1 MDSKRFPILAGIAV
15 LAIIIAAVLLGRR
28 GPEAE
33 GSLVGAPVLPGLAER
48 LNDVE
53 RLRFVRAGAQEA
65 LTVERREHGW
75 VVAERDG
82 YPADPSKVRLSL
94 MNLGETK
101 QLEGKTANPERYGQ
115 LGVQDIDADGAT
127 GTRIEIDG
135 EGVEHRLIVGNQA
148 SGEGTYVRRAGE
160 AQSLLATG
168 NLVPD
173 PEVGPWLERVITDIP
188 SSRIR
193 ELELAKDDARPLRV
207 YKESS
212 DDANFTVAD
221 LPRGREVMSPYVA
234 NGLASMLSGLNLEDV
249 ARDREDGH
257 GELPLH
263 RATYRMFDGVVVELQ
278 GWQEAESAEG
288 GAGDGHIRLSARL
301 DQERA
306 REHVLGELQ
315 AEQDAMRAAVAA
327 ERAAEGEVDDGAGEG
342 ADSEDGGAGETPADT
357 ELPSIDFEAR
367 SSERLAE
374 LQREVDEINARVSG
388 WLYRIPAFK
397 FANLSKTI
405 DDMLKPLE

>member
-1 MDSKRFPILAGIAV
+1 MDSKRFPILAVIV
-15 LAIIIAAVLLGRR
+15 VVAIIIAAVLLGRR
-28 GPEAE
+28 APESE

-53 RLRFVRAGAQEA
+53 RLRFVRAGAEEP

-75 VVAERDG
+75 VVSERGG

-94 MNLGETK
+94 LNLGESK
-101 QLEGKTANPERYGQ
+101 LLETKTANPDRYGQ

-135 EGVEHRLIVGNQA
+135 EGFEHRLIVGNQA

-173 PEVGPWLERVITDIP
+173 PTVAPWLERTITDIP

-193 ELELAKDDARPLRV
+193 ELELAKNEARPLRV
-207 YKESS
+207 YKESA

-221 LPRGREVMSPYVA
+221 LPRGREMMSPYVA
-234 NGLASMLSGLNLEDV
+234 NGLASMLAGLNLKDV
-249 ARDREDGH
+249 AQDREDAH
-257 GELPLH
+257 GDLPLH
-263 RATYRMFDGVVVELQ
+263 RATYRMFDGIEIQLQ
-278 GWQEAESAEG
+278 GWQEAESPEG
-288 GAGDGHIRLSARL
+288 GAGDGHIRLTAHL
-301 DQERA
+301 DEERA
-306 REHVLGELQ
+306 REHIHAELQ
-315 AEQDAMRAAVAA
+315 AEQEALRAAAEA
-327 ERAAEGEVDDGAGEG
+327 ERAAHADPEDAAGDDAASDAGEAQ
-342 ADSEDGGAGETPADT
+342 ADA

-367 SSERLAE
+367 SSERMAE

-388 WLYRIPAFK
+388 WLYRIPAYK
-397 FANLSKTI
+397 FANISKSL
-405 DDMLKPLE
+405 DDMLKPVE